1 MILER
6 KFTLLSGMVVR
17 IRRMSLKSVAP
28 GATID
33 GPSIFDAD
41 LGYEIDNLEGL
52 DAHIGADG
60 ATVLTM
66 VSDDTSR

>member
-6 KFTLLSGMVVR
+6 KFTLLSGMAVR

-66 VSDDTSR
+66 VSDDTSQ